1 MGVLL
6 SSPAMPELRR
16 DLTLSHS
23 IAIVVGIT
31 IGTGVF
37 LKSAPMAQAMGS
49 PLLVMAAWAVAG
61 LVAML
66 GALCFA
72 ELGTLLPRAGGE
84 YLYLRAAFGDL
95 PGFLYVCM
103 SFIIGA
109 ASLAAYGAA
118 FAIFLSDIVTL
129 PAPWFERSLE
139 IFGQAIVW
147 QFGLRQLIGIA
158 VIAIFTG
165 VNLAG
170 VAFGGRVQTFLTS
183 LKVIALVGLIAGVF
197 LFAQGGGSADAAAT
211 SGQALQP
218 VPPAPVPST
227 SAFGFALLAAL
238 WAYSGWQY
246 LPMAAAEVRDP
257 ARNVPRAVIG
267 GGLLIVALYLLV
279 NAAYFHALPFD
290 AVTTSSSTA
299 YPDAPAVGARAA
311 QTFLGPQAISIAAI
325 IFLISTVGSLNG
337 VLLTRA
343 RVPYAAARDGLF
355 FERFA
360 QLSPGASVPAASV
373 VMHGVLALLFA
384 ISGTFDQ
391 LTNLATLIYV
401 LFWALSG
408 VALIVLR
415 RRLADAPRPFRVP
428 AYPLVPLAF
437 VLVMAAILVSTVVE
451 SPAEAGA
458 TLALLALVLPLY
470 PVFRRRLDARRGR
483 PERGPV
489 D

>member
-1 MGVLL
+1 MT
-6 SSPAMPELRR
+6 ELRR
-16 DLTLSHS
+16 DLTLIHG

-37 LKSAPMAQAMGS
+37 LKSAPMAQAVGS
-49 PLLVMAAWAVAG
+49 PLIVMAAWAVAG
-61 LVAML
+61 LVATL

-84 YLYLRAAFGDL
+84 YIYMRAAYGDL

-118 FAIFLSDIVTL
+118 FAIFLSDIVAL
-129 PAPWFERSLE
+129 PAPWIERELE
-139 IFGQAIVW
+139 IFGQPLLW
-147 QFGLRQLIGIA
+147 QFGLRQFIGIA

-183 LKVIALVGLIAGVF
+183 LKVVALLGLIGGVF
-197 LFAQGGGSADAAAT
+197 LFAGGNGAEAAAT
-211 SGQALQP
+211 GAAAFT
-218 VPPAPVPST
+218 PPAPALTASL
-227 SAFGFALLAAL
+227 FGFAMLSAL

-267 GGLLIVALYLLV
+267 GGLLVVALYLLA
-279 NAAYFHALPFD
+279 NGAYFHALPFD
-290 AVTTSSSTA
+290 AVLSSSSTA
-299 YPDAPAVGARAA
+299 YPGAPAVGARAA
-311 QTFLGPQAISIAAI
+311 GTFLGPDALSIAAI

-355 FERFA
+355 FRRFA
-360 QLSPGASVPAASV
+360 RLSPGASVPAASV
-373 VMHGVLALLFA
+373 LLHGVLAALLA
-384 ISGTFDQ
+384 ASGTFDQ
-391 LTNLATLIYV
+391 LTNLATLIFV

-408 VALIVLR
+408 IALMVLR
-415 RRLADAPRPFRVP
+415 QKLADSPRPFRVP
-428 AYPLVPLAF
+428 LYPLVPFAF
-437 VLVMAAILVSTVVE
+437 VLIMAGVLISAIIE

-458 TLALLALVLPLY
+458 AFGLLALGLPLY
-470 PVFRRRLDARRGR
+470 PYFRRRDKDSK
-483 PERGPV
+483 P
-489 D
+489 

>member
-1 MGVLL
+1 MT
-6 SSPAMPELRR
+6 ELRR
-16 DLTLSHS
+16 DLTLTHG

-37 LKSAPMAQAMGS
+37 LKSAPMAQAVGS

-72 ELGTLLPRAGGE
+72 ELGTLMPRAGGE

-118 FAIFLSDIVTL
+118 FAIFLSDIVPL
-129 PAPWFERSLE
+129 PAPWIERSLE
-139 IFGQAIVW
+139 IFGRPVAW
-147 QFGLRQLIGIA
+147 QFGIRQMIGIS
-158 VIAIFTG
+158 VIAIFTL

-183 LKVIALVGLIAGVF
+183 LKVIALLGLSVGVF
-197 LFAQGGGSADAAAT
+197 LFADGSGSSDAAAA
-211 SGQALQP
+211 SSSALTN
-218 VPPAPVPST
+218 VPPAVPVT
-227 SAFGFALLAAL
+227 ASAFGVAMLAAL

-246 LPMAAAEVRDP
+246 LPMTAAEVRDP
-257 ARNVPRAVIG
+257 ARNVPRAIIG

-290 AVTTSSSTA
+290 AVVTSSSTA
-299 YPDAPAVGARAA
+299 YPNAPAVGARAA
-311 QTFLGPQAISIAAI
+311 QEFLGPDALAIAAI

-355 FERFA
+355 FERFGR
-360 QLSPGASVPAASV
+360 LSPGANVPAASIV
-373 VMHGVLALLFA
+373 LHGVLAVLLA
-384 ISGTFDQ
+384 VSGTFDQ
-391 LTNLATLIYV
+391 LTNIATLAFV

-408 VALIVLR
+408 IALFVLR
-415 RRLADAPRPFRVP
+415 SKMAQAPRPFRTP
-428 AYPLVPLAF
+428 AYPYVPLAF
-437 VLVMAAILVSTVVE
+437 VLIMAGILVSAFIE
-451 SPAEAGA
+451 SPAEAAA
-458 TLALLALVLPLY
+458 TFALLALGLPLY
-470 PVFRRRLDARRGR
+470 PFFRRRVRAASQ
-483 PERGPV
+483 V
-489 D
+489 A

>member
-1 MGVLL
+1 MT
-6 SSPAMPELRR
+6 ELRR
-16 DLTLSHS
+16 DLTLVHG

-37 LKSAPMAQAMGS
+37 LKSAPMAQAVGS

-118 FAIFLSDIVTL
+118 FAIFLSDVVTL
-129 PAPWFERSLE
+129 PAPWFERELE
-139 IFGQAIVW
+139 MFNQPVVW
-147 QFGLRQLIGIA
+147 QFGLRQLIGIM

-183 LKVIALVGLIAGVF
+183 LKVIALLGLIAGVF
-197 LFAQGGGSADAAAT
+197 LFAQGSDGTPVAAVTGDALHSA
-211 SGQALQP
+211 
-218 VPPAPVPST
+218 PPARAFSA

-257 ARNVPRAVIG
+257 AHNVPRAVIG

-279 NAAYFHALPFD
+279 NAAYFYALPFD
-290 AVTTSSSTA
+290 AVATSSSTA
-299 YPDAPAVGARAA
+299 YPNAPAVGARAA
-311 QTFLGPQAISIAAI
+311 QTFLGPQAIPIAAI

-343 RVPYAAARDGLF
+343 RVPYAAACDGLF
-355 FERFA
+355 FRRFA
-360 QLSPGASVPAASV
+360 RLSPGASVPAASV
-373 VMHGVLALLFA
+373 AMHGVLALLFA
-384 ISGTFDQ
+384 ASGTFDQ

-408 VALIVLR
+408 IALLVLR
-415 RRLADAPRPFRVP
+415 RKLADAPRPFRVP
-428 AYPLVPLAF
+428 AFPLVPLAF
-437 VLVMAAILVSTVVE
+437 VLIMTGVLMSTIIE
-451 SPAEAGA
+451 SPAESAA
-458 TLALLALVLPLY
+458 TFGLLALGLPLY
-470 PVFRRRLDARRGR
+470 PFFRGRRRDGTAEQR
-483 PERGPV
+483 PEASRA
-489 D
+489 DLR